1 MADDYLFC
9 KYDMGQVIESQRS
22 ALTNEIDRMADERLL
37 NTDLSELQEY
47 FVEKLSIELPIL
59 GEPQVETGRT
69 KMTVGR
75 FGGFDYGRGEG
86 IEVDAERFTLEIT
99 FEGDKELFYCRGNS
113 YNTNPPRGSVT
124 EGLLSTT
131 IVERSP
137 NPEQLN
143 QQFDRFIKD
152 VETYLDWLKPMVRS
166 WNIGI
171 RPLVEQLVEARR
183 KRFEQANSIASSLK
197 FNLKSRTDRAASF
210 SAPVQK
216 KKIAPALPPA
226 KPGKPAEPTL
236 SPEAYRDILDT
247 LQQMSEVMER
257 SPHAYKGMDEETL
270 RFQFLVPLNARF
282 EGEARGEVFNFGG
295 KTDILITYRGKNIF
309 VAECKIWTGASALSE
324 AVDQLLGYL
333 CWRDTK
339 AALLIFNRNK
349 SFTNVLSQI
358 DTVLCAHPQFLSNEG
373 RRGETEFAFT
383 FGHPSDPDRRVSL
396 TVLAFDTPAN

>member
-1 MADDYLFC
+1 MADDYLFH
-9 KYDMGQVIESQRS
+9 KHELNLVIEHQRS
-22 ALTNEIDRMADERLL
+22 ALTSEIDRMTDERLL

-47 FVEKLSIELPIL
+47 FVGKLSIDLPVL
-59 GEPQVETGRT
+59 GEPQIDTGRT
-69 KMTVGR
+69 KIKVGR
-75 FGGFDYGRGEG
+75 YGGFDYGHGEG
-86 IEVDAERFTLEIT
+86 IEVDAQSFTLEIP
-99 FEGDKELFYCRGNS
+99 FEGDKELFFCRGNT
-113 YNTNPPRGSVT
+113 YNFNPPRGSVR
-124 EGLLSTT
+124 EGLLTTT

-143 QQFDRFIKD
+143 QQFDRFIND
-152 VETYLDWLKPMVRS
+152 VETHLEWLKPLVRS
-166 WNIGI
+166 WNIEI

-183 KRFEQANSIASSLK
+183 TRFEQANSVASGLK

-236 SPEAYRDILDT
+236 SPDAYRDILDT

-282 EGEARGEVFNFGG
+282 EGEARGEVFNYGG

-309 VAECKIWTGASALSE
+309 VAECKIWTGPSALAE

-349 SFTNVLSQI
+349 SFSNVLSQI
-358 DTVLCAHPQFLSNEG
+358 ETVLCAHPQFLSNEG
-373 RRGETEFAFT
+373 KRGETEFAFT
-383 FGHPSDPDRRVSL
+383 FGHPSDPERRVSL
-396 TVLAFDTPAN
+396 TVLAFDTPTD